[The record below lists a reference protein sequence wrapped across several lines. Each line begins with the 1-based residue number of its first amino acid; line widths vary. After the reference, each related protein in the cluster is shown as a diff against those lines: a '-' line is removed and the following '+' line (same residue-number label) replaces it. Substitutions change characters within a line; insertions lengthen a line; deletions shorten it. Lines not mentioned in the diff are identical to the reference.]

1 MTLKKKK
8 EAKMQNTLLE
18 LPQEQ
23 PLIMA
28 GKRKNKQKIVM
39 NNTIKDASVQMPPA
53 THFTSE

>member
-1 MTLKKKK
+1 MSVCVCLFWLHTAPFAASLTLKKKK

-28 GKRKNKQKIVM
+28 GKRKKQ
-39 NNTIKDASVQMPPA
+39 TKDCN
-53 THFTSE
+53 E